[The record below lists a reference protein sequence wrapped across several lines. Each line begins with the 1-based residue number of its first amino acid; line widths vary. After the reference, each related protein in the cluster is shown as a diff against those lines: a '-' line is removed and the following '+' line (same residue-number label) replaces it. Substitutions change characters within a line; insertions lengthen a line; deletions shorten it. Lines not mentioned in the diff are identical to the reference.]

1 MDKLYPIDRTILL
14 LEIFQKL
21 ACQHSAILWA
31 YYLGGM
37 NVEEIAKMSGLPTAA
52 VCKRIQR
59 ALLAAR
65 ALIAN

>member
-14 LEIFQKL
+14 LEILQKL
-21 ACQHSAILWA
+21 ACHHSAMLWA

-37 NVEEIAKMSGLPTAA
+37 NVEEIAEMSGLTTEA

-65 ALIAN
+65 TLISN